1 VASKRCAPI
10 SMAGPC
16 EPIASAAA
24 VRSDSEVAKSVAE
37 SLCLRPV
44 GTINVLVVEDDEM
57 QRLVLDKLFT
67 AANGKNDGIVTFD
80 VTFAATAAEAVATL
94 EAPKCVQ
101 FSIILLDM
109 MLPDLNGYDL
119 LPKIRAL
126 VGESVAILVA
136 SLHTQIELVQ
146 LCVSRGA
153 DAFLVKPLGSD
164 EVRHIWQFVK
174 GLPSACRSYASDLA
188 EAAVV
193 ADEESPVV
201 RYSAML
207 PRPAAAGAAT
217 CAVAHQVCVCGGSSS
232 EGSCPDSRQ
241 PRSAHAP
248 YQGPREH
255 PLYPPV
261 RAPGTSSPHD
271 AACSAL
277 EARFCPP
284 LAQPAPRL
292 LRQLVVL

>member
-1 VASKRCAPI
+1 
-10 SMAGPC
+10 MARPC

-37 SLCLRPV
+37 SLRLRPV

-164 EVRHIWQFVK
+164 EAGSLRRLRVSLTATAPRAPHRTTAAV
-174 GLPSACRSYASDLA
+174 LPS
-188 EAAVV
+188 
-193 ADEESPVV
+193 
-201 RYSAML
+201 
-207 PRPAAAGAAT
+207 GAAHL
-217 CAVAHQVCVCGGSSS
+217 AVCQG
-232 EGSCPDSRQ
+232 
-241 PRSAHAP
+241 AP
-248 YQGPREH
+248 ERL
-255 PLYPPV
+255 PLV
-261 RAPGTSSPHD
+261 R
-271 AACSAL
+271 
-277 EARFCPP
+277 
-284 LAQPAPRL
+284 
-292 LRQLVVL
+292 V